1 MYVCMYVGVCD
12 RLTGRERRVG
22 GFDLIYDDGPV
33 YTDVYDSPA
42 AGTSSATTTT
52 ASNSTT
58 STSTS
63 STTANISTTVTSSL
77 ANLNSF
83 LGLMLFIL
91 FIQSYVIYQILYRA
105 CAETVLYLSLIHI

>member
-1 MYVCMYVGVCD
+1 MCVGVRD

-42 AGTSSATTTT
+42 AGMSSATATT
-52 ASNSTT
+52 ASSSTT
-58 STSTS
+58 ST
-63 STTANISTTVTSSL
+63 TTNTQTTNITNISTTVTSSL

-83 LGLMLFIL
+83 LGPTLFL
-91 FIQSYVIYQILYRA
+91 FNS
-105 CAETVLYLSLIHI
+105 